1 MRTAVLIAI
10 LTTACLPGGHRAGT
24 AAVPQPA
31 RARAALATV
40 IVDNRS
46 AEPLAIFYRMT
57 TLPPAGT
64 RIGRALP
71 DSIMTM
77 APVPAGEP
85 IILIA
90 RTVTGAELALTP
102 RTFDIAVAWV
112 WTIPVNAVFIDRT
125 GAH

>member
-1 MRTAVLIAI
+1 
-10 LTTACLPGGHRAGT
+10 
-24 AAVPQPA
+24 

-57 TLPPAGT
+57 TLPAAGT
-64 RIGRALP
+64 RIGRAPP
-71 DSIMTM
+71 DSITTM

-85 IILIA
+85 IILMA
-90 RTVTGAELALTP
+90 RTGTGAELELTP

-112 WTIPVNAVFIDRT
+112 WTIPVNAVFIDRV

>member
-1 MRTAVLIAI
+1 MRTAALIAI
-10 LTTACLPGGHRAGT
+10 LSTACSPGAQPDT
-24 AAVPQPA
+24 VAVPQPA

-57 TLPPAGT
+57 TLPAAGT
-64 RIGRALP
+64 RIGRAPP
-71 DSIMTM
+71 DSITTM

-85 IILIA
+85 IILLA
-90 RTVTGAELALTP
+90 RTATGAELTLTP

-112 WTIPVNAVFIDRT
+112 WTIPANAVFIDR